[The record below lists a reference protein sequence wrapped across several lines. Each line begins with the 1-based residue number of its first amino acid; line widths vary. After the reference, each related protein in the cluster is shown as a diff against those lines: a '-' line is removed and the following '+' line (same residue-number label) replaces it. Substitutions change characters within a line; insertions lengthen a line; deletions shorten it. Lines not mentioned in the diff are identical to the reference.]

1 MEDSKSVAAAEALLA
16 ALGRK
21 VFPVHTELQ
30 DTLTIE
36 LAIQLFNSSI
46 DLQWPTCMIGSR
58 DTAGGQGRSD
68 RH

>member
-16 ALGRK
+16 ALGQK

-36 LAIQLFNSSI
+36 LAIQLF

-58 DTAGGQGRSD
+58 DTAGGQGRSNLVMY
-68 RH
+68 